1 MSAHQFRA
9 FQIFKLF
16 CESVWL
22 DWVQANVT
30 TEQANIE
37 IEEKRQSL
45 ESRWGVKLPVY
56 QIEE

>member
-1 MSAHQFRA
+1 MTKHQARA
-9 FQIFKLF
+9 FNHLKSF

-22 DWVQANVT
+22 DWVQAKIT

-37 IEEKRQSL
+37 IEEKREAL

-56 QIEE
+56 RIT

>member
-1 MSAHQFRA
+1 MTKHQARA
-9 FQIFKLF
+9 FNYFKSF

-22 DWVQANVT
+22 DWVQAKIT

-37 IEEKRQSL
+37 IEEKRAAL

-56 QIEE
+56 RIA